1 MLSSLLSLFRAK
13 KPAPVAAAAQI
24 TQIPQGSRR
33 MSLDERKAFRREMLY
48 QSIRETFLS
57 MEVIGGMYKFKVMPV
72 DERHHRF
79 LAMIDVGKNFST
91 DGDNRTR
98 SFSAIEKMLCANA
111 FKRFGISVDGV
122 YWRVNETED
131 AFPQATR
138 AQDRGNHQAAA
149 ARRPVASAAPLSA
162 APLAKPQAQAPLP
175 LARSSFQ
182 PISEDETVAF
192 MDALRKGM
200 KPPVVRVG
208 DEEYQSDLAPLD
220 DGIMIGG
227 TQYGK
232 LS

>member
-1 MLSSLLSLFRAK
+1 
-13 KPAPVAAAAQI
+13 
-24 TQIPQGSRR
+24 
-33 MSLDERKAFRREMLY
+33 MLY

-79 LAMIDVGKNFST
+79 IAMIDVGKNFST

-111 FKRFGISVDGV
+111 FKRFGISIDGV
-122 YWRVNETED
+122 YWRVNEAEN

-138 AQDRGNHQAAA
+138 AQDRGNNQPAA
-149 ARRPVASAAPLSA
+149 ARKPVVSAA
-162 APLAKPQAQAPLP
+162 APLAKPQAAPLP
-175 LARSSFQ
+175 LARSNFQ
-182 PISEDETVAF
+182 PVSDDETVAF

-200 KPPVVRVG
+200 KPPTVHVG
-208 DEEYQSDLAPLD
+208 DAEYQSDLAPLD

>member
-1 MLSSLLSLFRAK
+1 M
-13 KPAPVAAAAQI
+13 
-24 TQIPQGSRR
+24 G
-33 MSLDERKAFRREMLY
+33 LDERKAFRREMLY

-57 MEVIGGMYKFKVMPV
+57 IEVIGGMYKFKVMPV

-98 SFSAIEKMLCANA
+98 SFSAIEKMLRANA

-122 YWRVNETED
+122 YWRVNEAED

-149 ARRPVASAAPLSA
+149 ARRPVASAV
-162 APLAKPQAQAPLP
+162 PLAKPQVAPLP
-175 LARSSFQ
+175 LARENFQ
-182 PISEDETVAF
+182 PVSENETVAF

>member
-1 MLSSLLSLFRAK
+1 
-13 KPAPVAAAAQI
+13 
-24 TQIPQGSRR
+24 

-79 LAMIDVGKNFST
+79 IAMIDVGKNFST

-111 FKRFGISVDGV
+111 FKRFGISIDGV
-122 YWRVNETED
+122 YWRVNEAEN

-138 AQDRGNHQAAA
+138 AQDRGNNEAAA
-149 ARRPVASAAPLSA
+149 ARRPVPGAAPV
-162 APLAKPQAQAPLP
+162 AKPQAQAPLP
-175 LARSSFQ
+175 LARANFQ
-182 PISEDETVAF
+182 PVSDDETAAF

-200 KPPVVRVG
+200 QPPTVHVG
-208 DEEYQSDLAPLD
+208 DAEYQSDLMPLD

>member
-1 MLSSLLSLFRAK
+1 
-13 KPAPVAAAAQI
+13 
-24 TQIPQGSRR
+24 

-79 LAMIDVGKNFST
+79 IAMIDVGKNFST

-111 FKRFGISVDGV
+111 FKRFGISIDGV
-122 YWRVNETED
+122 YWRVNEAEN

-138 AQDRGNHQAAA
+138 AQDRGNNQAAA
-149 ARRPVASAAPLSA
+149 ARKPVPSAAPVA
-162 APLAKPQAQAPLP
+162 ARPQAPLP
-175 LARSSFQ
+175 LARSNFQ
-182 PISEDETVAF
+182 PVSDDETVAF

-200 KPPVVRVG
+200 KPPAVHVG
-208 DEEYQSDLAPLD
+208 DAEYQSDLAPLD

>member
-1 MLSSLLSLFRAK
+1 
-13 KPAPVAAAAQI
+13 
-24 TQIPQGSRR
+24 

-79 LAMIDVGKNFST
+79 IAMIDVGKNFST

-111 FKRFGISVDGV
+111 FKRFGISIDGV
-122 YWRVNETED
+122 YWRVNEAEN

-138 AQDRGNHQAAA
+138 AQDRGNNQAAA
-149 ARRPVASAAPLSA
+149 ARRPVPSAAPVA
-162 APLAKPQAQAPLP
+162 RPQAQAPLP
-175 LARSSFQ
+175 LARANFQ
-182 PISEDETVAF
+182 PVSDDETAAF

-200 KPPVVRVG
+200 KPPTVHVG
-208 DEEYQSDLAPLD
+208 DAEYQSDLAPLD